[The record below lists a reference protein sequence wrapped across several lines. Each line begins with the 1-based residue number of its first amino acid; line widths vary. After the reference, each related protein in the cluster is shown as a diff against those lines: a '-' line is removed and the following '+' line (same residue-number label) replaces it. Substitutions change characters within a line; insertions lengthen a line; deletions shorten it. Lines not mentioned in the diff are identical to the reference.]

1 MTKAKASKSVAA
13 ASSKPPGKL
22 LDKQPGAALD
32 FNLYDPHCQLE
43 DLFGDLAG
51 AALLERILL
60 WYQESELD
68 GLPWYSEDGSS
79 KNRNVVKSPLSRD
92 LQESTITRY
101 MTRIFT
107 EGLSQVVSGKLTCFN
122 KGMSP
127 QSCLSFFSVCT
138 KSTN

>member
-1 MTKAKASKSVAA
+1 MTKASKGAASASKSKG
-13 ASSKPPGKL
+13 SSKPVGKL

-60 WYQESELD
+60 WFQESEID
-68 GLPWYSEDGSS
+68 CLPWYSEDGAS
-79 KNRNVVKSPLSRD
+79 KNRNVVKSPHSRD
-92 LQESTITRY
+92 LQESTISRY

-107 EGLSQVVSGKLTCFN
+107 EGLSQVVSGKL
-122 KGMSP
+122 S
-127 QSCLSFFSVCT
+127 
-138 KSTN
+138 